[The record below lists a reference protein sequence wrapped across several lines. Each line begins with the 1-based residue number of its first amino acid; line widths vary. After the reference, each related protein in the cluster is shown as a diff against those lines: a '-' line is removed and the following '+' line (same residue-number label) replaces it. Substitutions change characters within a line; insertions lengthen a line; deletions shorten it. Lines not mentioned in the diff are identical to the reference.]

1 MLSKILGLKKNDKP
15 DKDEEL
21 AEKISKMNLTEMRS
35 YLNNRIPTL
44 EVSKNGLVEILKKLT
59 TLNEKSSKRY
69 IEIDDMDS
77 KKKSGFDIV
86 IHIATQK
93 KISVKAVEL
102 VEKFIVMYDDVIKKY
117 DTENK
122 QIYGSK
128 LNDSLQKA
136 ISNMNEISEIKKKL
150 NFLNKK

>member
-1 MLSKILGLKKNDKP
+1 
-15 DKDEEL
+15 
-21 AEKISKMNLTEMRS
+21 
-35 YLNNRIPTL
+35 
-44 EVSKNGLVEILKKLT
+44 
-59 TLNEKSSKRY
+59 
-69 IEIDDMDS
+69 
-77 KKKSGFDIV
+77 
-86 IHIATQK
+86 
-93 KISVKAVEL
+93 
-102 VEKFIVMYDDVIKKY
+102 MYDDVIKKY

>member
-86 IHIATQK
+86 IHIATHK
-93 KISVKAVEL
+93 K
-102 VEKFIVMYDDVIKKY
+102 
-117 DTENK
+117 NK
-122 QIYGSK
+122 C
-128 LNDSLQKA
+128 
-136 ISNMNEISEIKKKL
+136 
-150 NFLNKK
+150 